1 LIRASSASDRR
12 DRTVPLVTVTINN
25 PAIALEKRFQE
36 VDFIARGLALAS
48 QAIQSA
54 GGQQTSGNIATDG
67 AVVIGSWVYAP
78 QASS

>member
-1 LIRASSASDRR
+1 M
-12 DRTVPLVTVTINN
+12 PLAVITINN
-25 PAIALEKRFQE
+25 LSPALDKRFQE

-67 AVVIGSWVYAP
+67 AVVIGRVYSP
-78 QASS
+78 QAST

>member
-1 LIRASSASDRR
+1 M
-12 DRTVPLVTVTINN
+12 PLLSLTINN

-36 VDFIARGLALAS
+36 VDFIARGLALAI

-54 GGQQTSGNIATDG
+54 GGQQLSGNIATDG
-67 AVVIGSWVYAP
+67 AVVIGSWVYSP